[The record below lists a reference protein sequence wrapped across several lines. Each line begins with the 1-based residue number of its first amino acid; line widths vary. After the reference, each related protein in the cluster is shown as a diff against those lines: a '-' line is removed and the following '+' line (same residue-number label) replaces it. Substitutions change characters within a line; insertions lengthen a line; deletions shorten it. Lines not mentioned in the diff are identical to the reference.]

1 MSTPRSLVEQRQQEE
16 MSAYYAARSR
26 PAVGAI
32 ETGATPL
39 DQESI
44 RPTGFAEWFAL
55 SQTLL
60 PALLLLPGSQAYR
73 LPLRVGAYAISLYAF
88 VLWWL
93 DRAGRKEGKHPAERF
108 LLLVMIVLTASI
120 AHPDTV
126 GLVPGIASVLMY
138 FTILCPLFWA
148 RAYVTNRR
156 QLVRVLAIL
165 IVCNGINSIVGVLQ
179 VYDPAR
185 WMPRELSMFY
195 AAGSQM
201 SAAVTYVGP
210 GGRLIMRPPGLF
222 DTPGAVCGAGTIAA
236 MFGLIFTLEP
246 IRWWKR
252 LIAFVMAGAGI
263 AAIYLSHVRVS
274 LVVAVAMMLFYLAL
288 LAFLREHKRFTQF
301 GTLAVGILGGALVL
315 AVALGGQST
324 LDRFSTLLAEDP
336 ATLYYNN
343 RGVAFQQGFTTL
355 LSEYPMG
362 AGLARWGMM
371 HYYFGA
377 PSRMDV
383 AEVFAEVQ
391 PSAWVLDGGVFLL
404 AFYFLALIATVVYD
418 AVFVR
423 NLADPDDRLWS
434 AAIVAANFG
443 TLVLV
448 FTFVPFGT
456 VGGMQFWFLEGALHG
471 AMARRPRLRA

>member
-1 MSTPRSLVEQRQQEE
+1 M
-16 MSAYYAARSR
+16 
-26 PAVGAI
+26 
-32 ETGATPL
+32 
-39 DQESI
+39 
-44 RPTGFAEWFAL
+44 
-55 SQTLL
+55 
-60 PALLLLPGSQAYR
+60 
-73 LPLRVGAYAISLYAF
+73 
-88 VLWWL
+88 
-93 DRAGRKEGKHPAERF
+93 
-108 LLLVMIVLTASI
+108 
-120 AHPDTV
+120 
-126 GLVPGIASVLMY
+126 
-138 FTILCPLFWA
+138 
-148 RAYVTNRR
+148 
-156 QLVRVLAIL
+156 
-165 IVCNGINSIVGVLQ
+165 
-179 VYDPAR
+179 
-185 WMPRELSMFY
+185 
-195 AAGSQM
+195 
-201 SAAVTYVGP
+201 
-210 GGRLIMRPPGLF
+210 
-222 DTPGAVCGAGTIAA
+222 
-236 MFGLIFTLEP
+236 
-246 IRWWKR
+246 
-252 LIAFVMAGAGI
+252 
-263 AAIYLSHVRVS
+263 
-274 LVVAVAMMLFYLAL
+274 
-288 LAFLREHKRFTQF
+288 
-301 GTLAVGILGGALVL
+301 L

-391 PSAWVLDGGVFLL
+391 PSAWILDGGVFLL

-423 NLADPDDRLWS
+423 NLADPEDRLWT

>member
-1 MSTPRSLVEQRQQEE
+1 MA
-16 MSAYYAARSR
+16 AYYAARA
-26 PAVGAI
+26 PVVVEAGDA
-32 ETGATPL
+32 ATTF
-39 DQESI
+39 DRESV
-44 RPTGFAEWFAL
+44 RPTGFAEWFAV

-60 PALLLLPGSQAYR
+60 PALLLLPGSQEYR
-73 LPLRVGAYAISLYAF
+73 LPLRVGAYVISLYAF

-93 DRAGRKEGKHPAERF
+93 DRAARKEGKHPAERF
-108 LLLVMIVLTASI
+108 LILVMIVLTASI
-120 AHPDTV
+120 AHPDTTGV
-126 GLVPGIASVLMY
+126 VAGIASVLMY
-138 FTILCPLFWA
+138 FTILCPLFWT

-165 IVCNGINSIVGVLQ
+165 IVCNGVNSIVGVLQ

-236 MFGLIFTLEP
+236 MFGLIFALER
-246 IRWWKR
+246 IATWKR
-252 LIAFVMAGAGI
+252 LLALLMAGAGI

-274 LVVAVAMMLFYLAL
+274 FVVTVAMMAFYLGL
-288 LAFLREHKRFTQF
+288 LAFLRERKRFTQF
-301 GTLAVGILGGALVL
+301 GTLAVGILAGALVL
-315 AVALGGQST
+315 AVTLGGQST
-324 LDRFSTLLAEDP
+324 LERFTTLLAEDP

-343 RGVAFQQGFTTL
+343 RGVAFQHGFTTL
-355 LSEYPMG
+355 LSQYPMG

-371 HYYFGA
+371 RYYFGG

-383 AEVFAEVQ
+383 AELFAEVQ
-391 PSAWVLDGGVFLL
+391 PSAWILDGGVFLL
-404 AFYFLALIATVVYD
+404 AFYFLALIVTVVYD
-418 AVFVR
+418 ALFVR
-423 NLADPDDRLWS
+423 SLADPEDRLWS
-434 AAIVAANFG
+434 AAIIAANFG

-456 VGGMQFWFLEGALHG
+456 ISGMQFWFLEGALHG
-471 AMARRPRLRA
+471 AMAKRPRLRT

>member
-1 MSTPRSLVEQRQQEE
+1 MAILRSVVEQRQQEE
-16 MSAYYAARSR
+16 MAAYYAARA
-26 PAVGAI
+26 PVVV
-32 ETGATPL
+32 ETVDAAAEGL
-39 DQESI
+39 DQESV
-44 RPTGFAEWFAL
+44 RPKGFAEWFAV

-73 LPLRVGAYAISLYAF
+73 LPLRVGAYAISFYAF
-88 VLWWL
+88 ALWWL
-93 DRAGRKEGKHPAERF
+93 DRAGRKEGKHPAERY

-126 GLVPGIASVLMY
+126 GLVPGIATVLMY

-236 MFGLIFTLEP
+236 MFGLIFALEP
-246 IRWWKR
+246 IAWWKR
-252 LIAFVMAGAGI
+252 LLAFTMAGAGI

-274 LVVAVAMMLFYLAL
+274 LVVAVAMMTFYLAL

-301 GTLAVGILGGALVL
+301 GTLAAGILAGAFVL
-315 AVALGGQST
+315 AVALGGQSI
-324 LDRFSTLLAEDP
+324 LERFSTLLAEDP

-343 RGVAFQQGFTTL
+343 RGVAFQHGFTTL
-355 LSEYPMG
+355 LAQYPMG

-383 AEVFAEVQ
+383 AEMFAEVQ

-404 AFYFLALIATVVYD
+404 AFYCLALVATVIYD
-418 AVFVR
+418 AMFVR
-423 NLADPDDRLWS
+423 SLADPDDRRWS
-434 AAIVAANFG
+434 AAVIAANFG

-471 AMARRPRLRA
+471 AMVRRPRLRT

>member
-1 MSTPRSLVEQRQQEE
+1 MA
-16 MSAYYAARSR
+16 AYYAARA
-26 PAVGAI
+26 PVVVGTLDA
-32 ETGATPL
+32 ATEPV
-39 DQESI
+39 DQESV
-44 RPTGFAEWFAL
+44 RPKGFAEWFAV

-73 LPLRVGAYAISLYAF
+73 LPLRVGAYAISFYAF

-93 DRAGRKEGKHPAERF
+93 DRAGRKEGKHPAERY

-126 GLVPGIASVLMY
+126 GLVPGIATVLMY

-236 MFGLIFTLEP
+236 MFGLIFALEP
-246 IRWWKR
+246 IASWKR
-252 LIAFVMAGAGI
+252 LLAFTMAGAGI

-274 LVVAVAMMLFYLAL
+274 LVVAVAMMTFYLAL

-301 GTLAVGILGGALVL
+301 GTLAVSILAGAFVL
-315 AVALGGQST
+315 AVALGGQSI
-324 LDRFSTLLAEDP
+324 LERFSTLLAEDP

-343 RGVAFQQGFTTL
+343 RGVAFQHGFTTL
-355 LSEYPMG
+355 LAQYPMG

-383 AEVFAEVQ
+383 AEMFAEVQ

-404 AFYFLALIATVVYD
+404 AFYFLALAATVIYD
-418 AVFVR
+418 AMFVR
-423 NLADPDDRLWS
+423 SLADPDDRRWS
-434 AAIVAANFG
+434 AAVIAANFG

-471 AMARRPRLRA
+471 AMVRRPRLRT